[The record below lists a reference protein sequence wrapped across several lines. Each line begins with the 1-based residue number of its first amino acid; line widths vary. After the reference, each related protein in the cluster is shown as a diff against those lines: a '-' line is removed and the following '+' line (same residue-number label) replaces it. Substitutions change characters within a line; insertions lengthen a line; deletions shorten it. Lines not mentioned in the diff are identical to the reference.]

1 MSRIIYWIIN
11 MTLVA
16 IMDEASLVAIVVTFI
31 DDSLAY
37 RCLISS
43 LTPQNC

>member
-16 IMDEASLVAIVVTFI
+16 MVAIVVTFI